1 MSLWDETGKPIGC
14 EPVARKP
21 NDAFRHVDAVVRC
34 SCRISP
40 SCRRTC
46 REAAEARSW
55 RPGLGRGCTLV
66 PAERLPR
73 PGSRYSNVNAGS
85 VATVCRRTG
94 WWSTP
99 QERPRQRN
107 KPNPPPRRA
116 QRSNADPWCITP
128 SVDAQPIC
136 RNRPAVGSTPF
147 TTIDV
152 PTGLN
157 ARSSLPFGP
166 ELRRNVGLWPE
177 ADDLGVAASRQLSGG
192 TPAVKPTLWSRQ
204 PLTHCRSCLRG
215 ARLGGSWGLVGNYV
229 RSMDVSGEFELSPR
243 PVCGGVWRLSSVA
256 SAPGP

>member
-55 RPGLGRGCTLV
+55 RPGLGRGLYARPRRAAAATGKPV
-66 PAERLPR
+66 FERQRRVRGDRLP
-73 PGSRYSNVNAGS
+73 PGELVVN
-85 VATVCRRTG
+85 TTG
-94 WWSTP
+94 
-99 QERPRQRN
+99 RPRQRN

-116 QRSNADPWCITP
+116 QRSNADPWCITQ

-136 RNRPAVGSTPF
+136 RNRPAVGSTQF

-157 ARSSLPFGP
+157 ARSTLALGP
-166 ELRRNVGLWPE
+166 ELWRNVGLWP
-177 ADDLGVAASRQLSGG
+177 
-192 TPAVKPTLWSRQ
+192 
-204 PLTHCRSCLRG
+204 
-215 ARLGGSWGLVGNYV
+215 
-229 RSMDVSGEFELSPR
+229 
-243 PVCGGVWRLSSVA
+243 
-256 SAPGP
+256 